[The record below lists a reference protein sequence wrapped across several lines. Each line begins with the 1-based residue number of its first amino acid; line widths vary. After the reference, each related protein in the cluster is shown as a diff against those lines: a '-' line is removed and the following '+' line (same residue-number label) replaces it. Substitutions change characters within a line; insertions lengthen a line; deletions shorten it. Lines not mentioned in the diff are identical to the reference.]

1 MSQRSLVNRLLTTLM
16 TASVTLL
23 YGGQIMASIEYV
35 TRTDAVVWEVESSKF
50 ICSLSHP
57 IDGFGGA
64 VFVREAGR
72 GTQFHLKSSMARMKT
87 GKAALIARPPPWSSE
102 KTTNQIASVDV
113 KESRQPIT
121 VGRKLS
127 ERMLSELE
135 RGLLIDFQ
143 RQALYGGN
151 QPIRVTISSIGFR
164 ESYQEYLKCQSGLL
178 SVNYKQIERST
189 LNYNN
194 DEEDIDDSAKRRLDA
209 LVNYVKEDASVK
221 AIYLDG
227 HTDSEGIRGENLL
240 KSERRAERVFNYLV
254 ESGIDSKTI
263 AMRWHGERYP
273 LESNKTEKGKVA
285 NRRVT
290 VRLSKE
296 PPQFIVNKNS
306 AQASLIKKVKEAA
319 EEKAA
324 SISADENVKTTAKDD
339 VEGLLK
345 SEVEVEA
352 LLESEVEALLES
364 EVEALLES
372 EVEVITPEQPIN

>member
-1 MSQRSLVNRLLTTLM
+1 MSQRSLVNRLFTTLM
-16 TASVTLL
+16 TASVALL
-23 YGGQIMASIEYV
+23 YGGHIMASIEYV

-50 ICSLSHP
+50 ICKLSHP
-57 IDGFGGA
+57 IDGFGVA

-72 GTQFHLKSSMARMKT
+72 ETQFHLKSSMARMKT
-87 GKAALIARPPPWSSE
+87 GKAALIARPPPWSSQ
-102 KTTNQIASVDV
+102 KTTNQIASVNV

-121 VGRKLS
+121 IGRKLS
-127 ERMLSELE
+127 ERMLSKLE

-164 ESYQEYLKCQSGLL
+164 ESYQEYLKCQGGLL

-194 DEEDIDDSAKRRLDA
+194 DEEVIDDSAKRRLNT
-209 LVNYVKEDASVK
+209 LVNYVKEDPSVK

-240 KSERRAERVFNYLV
+240 KSKRRAERVFNYLV

-273 LESNKTEKGKVA
+273 LESNRTEKGKAA

-296 PPQFIVNKNS
+296 PPQFIVNENS
-306 AQASLIKKVKEAA
+306 TQALLIEKENEAAEKEAA
-319 EEKAA
+319 
-324 SISADENVKTTAKDD
+324 IVSADENATTAAEDD
-339 VEGLLK
+339 
-345 SEVEVEA
+345 VEA
-352 LLESEVEALLES
+352 LLEDEAEAPVLL
-364 EVEALLES
+364 
-372 EVEVITPEQPIN
+372 PPIN